1 VIAVPFYA
9 NYRPADNRGALKRL
23 ILRIAAAAISMGLA
37 QFTPLLPSLSCL
49 GAARAAAPESTPYIW
64 NNVAVG
70 GGGFSPNIIFSPVQ
84 QGLAYLR
91 TDIGGVY
98 RHDPG
103 AQRWIPL
110 QDGLVEGNYFGVES
124 VAPDPRDAEVVYAA
138 VGMYGSGPA
147 AILRSDN
154 RGVSWN
160 IFPVPFRMGGNED
173 GRGLGERLAVDPHA
187 THIVYFGSRHDG
199 LQRSTDR
206 GRTWSR
212 VATFPWA
219 GLGPPELRRTHAGIS
234 FVLFDPRSSVGGT
247 PTKTIFAGVAD
258 PDVHHLYRSDDAGVS
273 WQAVPQEPR
282 ADLLPV
288 RAQLDA
294 DGILYLAYCNGIG
307 PNGITA
313 GAVFKLDTAT
323 DTWQDITPSFAG
335 LEPPGGFMGLALDLR
350 RPGTVLVATV
360 DWWQDRDTIW
370 RSIDGG
376 SHWMSLRPISDID
389 TTASPFL
396 RWGQAHA
403 NFGWWMAGL
412 AVDPFDSNHL
422 AYTTGATVY
431 DTHTPL
437 SAVSSQSIRWRPWV
451 SGVEETAILA
461 LVSLPQGPP
470 LLSGFGDIGGFV
482 HEDLRLSPPSM
493 YTNPIFNDTDTL
505 DYAGLAPS
513 IVVRSGRPQHGAS
526 AMAWSQDFGRSWTP
540 LQPSTPGARGT
551 AAGGSASAVTSATR
565 DRRVSPAVL
574 AVSADG
580 ATFIAMGPQSLFSRD
595 HGRNWHAVRG
605 LPQLARPV
613 ADRVDPQR
621 FYALDFE
628 HSRIFSSADGGASF
642 GPLASRGLPTDL
654 RTGQPSRAPGR
665 WPALATPGKAGDLWL
680 VSREGL
686 YHSVDGGRRFALR
699 RSDVAVTALAFGK
712 PKSDRDYPTLYAI
725 GTRSGINAIWRSD
738 DTGASWSRI
747 NDAEHEYGRRFRV
760 IAGDPRV
767 FGRVYVGT
775 DGRGLFYGEPA
786 P

>member
-1 VIAVPFYA
+1 VIALPFYA

-23 ILRIAAAAISMGLA
+23 TLRIAAVAISIGLA
-37 QFTPLLPSLSCL
+37 QFTLLLASLWYP
-49 GAARAAAPESTPYIW
+49 GAARAAALESTHYTW

-98 RHDPG
+98 RYDPG

-110 QDGLVEGNYFGVES
+110 QDGMVEGNYFGVES
-124 VAPDPRDAEVVYAA
+124 VAPDPRDAGIVYAA

-154 RGVSWN
+154 RGTNWN

-173 GRGLGERLAVDPHA
+173 GRGLGERLAVDPHD
-187 THIVYFGSRHDG
+187 TDIVYFGSRHDG
-199 LQRSTDR
+199 LQRSADR

-212 VATFPWA
+212 VAAFPWA
-219 GLGPPELRRTHAGIS
+219 GLGPPEPRRTHAGIS
-234 FVLFDPRSSVGGT
+234 FVLFDPRSSVDGT

-258 PDVHHLYRSDDAGVS
+258 PDFHHLYRSDDAGVT
-273 WQAVPQEPR
+273 WHAVPQEPR

-323 DTWQDITPSFAG
+323 STWQDITPQADPGTS
-335 LEPPGGFMGLALDLR
+335 GGFMGLALDPR
-350 RPGTVLVATV
+350 QPGTVLVATV

-370 RSIDGG
+370 RSTDGG
-376 SHWMSLRPISDID
+376 SHWMSLRALSEID
-389 TTASPFL
+389 ATASPFL
-396 RWGQAHA
+396 RWGEAHP

-431 DTHTPL
+431 NTDTPL
-437 SAVSSQSIRWRPWV
+437 TSTSSRLLWRPWV
-451 SGVEETAILA
+451 SGIEETAILA
-461 LVSLPQGPP
+461 LISPPQGPP

-482 HEDLRLSPPSM
+482 HEDLRRSPPSM
-493 YTNPIFNDTDTL
+493 FTDPIFNNTDIL
-505 DYAGLAPS
+505 DFAELAPN
-513 IVVRSGRPQHGAS
+513 IVVRSGRPRRGAN
-526 AMAWSQDFGRSWTP
+526 AMAWSEDFGKSWTP
-540 LQPSTPGARGT
+540 LEPSVPE
-551 AAGGSASAVTSATR
+551 AA
-565 DRRVSPAVL
+565 L

-580 ATFIAMGPQSLFSRD
+580 ATFIVMGQEALFTRN
-595 HGRNWHAVRG
+595 HGRTWNVVQG
-605 LPQLARPV
+605 LPEFARAV

-628 HSRIFSSADGGASF
+628 HSRIFSSADGGANF
-642 GPLASRGLPTDL
+642 APRASRGLPADL
-654 RTGQPSRAPGR
+654 RVQQPRRSETP
-665 WPALATPGKAGDLWL
+665 WPLLATPGKAGDLWL

-686 YHSVDGGRRFALR
+686 YHSVNDGRRFAR
-699 RSDVAVTALAFGK
+699 RRADLAVTALAFGK
-712 PKSDRDYPTLYAI
+712 PKADRDYPTLYAI
-725 GTRSGINAIWRSD
+725 GTRGALTAIWRSND
-738 DTGASWSRI
+738 AGASWSRI